1 MIGDWLSFL
10 SGVAL
15 MVSGLRVT
23 WAYWPPK
30 RWWGSRAGI
39 LAMAIFL
46 GFVAAVFNT
55 LYWQVWGQIAVEYL
69 RVWTVQMLRFWGD
82 YTDVI
87 AKGGAALAAELHLW
101 ALRKKENGQ

>member
-15 MVSGLRVT
+15 MVSGCRVM
-23 WAYWPPK
+23 WAYWPP
-30 RWWGSRAGI
+30 RDWWKTRPGL

-46 GFVAAVFNT
+46 GFFAAVFNT
-55 LYWQVWGQIAVEYL
+55 LYWQVWGQFAVEY
-69 RVWTVQMLRFWGD
+69 VHAWTVQTLRFWGD

-87 AKGGAALAAELHLW
+87 AKGGAAVAAELHLW
-101 ALRKKENGQ
+101 ALRKKEREE

>member
-15 MVSGLRVT
+15 MVSGLRVM
-23 WAYWPPK
+23 WAYLPPK
-30 RWWGSRAGI
+30 HWWGSRAGI

-46 GFVAAVFNT
+46 GFFAAVFNT

-69 RVWTVQMLRFWGD
+69 RVWSVQMLRFWGD

-101 ALRKKENGQ
+101 ALRKKEREE